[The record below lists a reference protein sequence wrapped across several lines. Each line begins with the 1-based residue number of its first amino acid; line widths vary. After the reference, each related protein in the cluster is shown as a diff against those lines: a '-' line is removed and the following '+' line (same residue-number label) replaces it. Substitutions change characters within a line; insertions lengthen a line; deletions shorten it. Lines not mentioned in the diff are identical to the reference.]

1 MRVYLSGK
9 LVVKVR
15 TVSTFKTEN
24 TLTKKQYS
32 AHQSL
37 RTLERKQKIFSI
49 LYQKRRKTTFKMQI
63 CIHACLTAHRQHT

>member
-9 LVVKVR
+9 HVVKVR

-24 TLTKKQYS
+24 TQTKKQYS

-37 RTLERKQKIFSI
+37 RTLERKTKKNI
-49 LYQKRRKTTFKMQI
+49 LNFLPKEDKNNF
-63 CIHACLTAHRQHT
+63 

>member
-37 RTLERKQKIFSI
+37 RTLERKTKKCSQFFT
-49 LYQKRRKTTFKMQI
+49 KRG
-63 CIHACLTAHRQHT
+63 